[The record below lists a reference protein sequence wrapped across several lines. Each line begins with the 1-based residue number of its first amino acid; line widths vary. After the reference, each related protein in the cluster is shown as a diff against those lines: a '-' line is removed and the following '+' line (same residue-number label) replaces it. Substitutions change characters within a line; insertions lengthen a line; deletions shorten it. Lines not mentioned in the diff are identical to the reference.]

1 VTGYLE
7 RFNFFFKTMKLSII
21 MPVHNERATIEEI
34 IAKVRQVPLSKELII
49 VDDCSTDGTRSL
61 LRKYEKEK
69 EVTLIFHSRNRG
81 KGRAIRTGLE
91 KTSGEVVVVQDAD
104 LEYDPQDLQELIK
117 PIQEGKARVV
127 YGSRRLNSTNT
138 QHSGLSYYIG
148 GILVTYLARWLY
160 RLKITDEA
168 TCYKML
174 ETGLIKSLNLQCE
187 RFEFCP
193 EVTAKL
199 AKRKIPILELPIS
212 YYPRHKKEG
221 KKINWRDG
229 LEAIWTLVKYK
240 FKY

>member
-1 VTGYLE
+1 
-7 RFNFFFKTMKLSII
+7 
-21 MPVHNERATIEEI
+21 MPVYNEMATIEEI

-61 LRKYEKEK
+61 LRKYEKEND
-69 EVTLIFHSRNRG
+69 VTVIFHDRNVG
-81 KGRAIRTGLE
+81 KGGAIRTGLV
-91 KTSGEVVVVQDAD
+91 KANGDVVVIQDAD

-117 PIQEGKARVV
+117 PIQEGKAQVV

-160 RLKITDEA
+160 HLKITDEA

-174 ETGLIKSLNLQCE
+174 EARLIKSLNLQCE

-212 YYPRHKKEG
+212 YCPRHKKDG
-221 KKINWRDG
+221 KKINWLDG

-240 FKY
+240 FKDETRKR